1 MSAATK
7 PSPTNKIFLNSF
19 SNLFSGAEG
28 AKDGSQ
34 PYLNLKYSGA
44 DQASPTI
51 HSMRSRSN
59 VERRDRGGADLYDG
73 DSL

>member
-1 MSAATK
+1 M
-7 PSPTNKIFLNSF
+7 
-19 SNLFSGAEG
+19 FSGAEG

>member
-7 PSPTNKIFLNSF
+7 PSPANTIFLSF